1 MKFGITFESTHL
13 RLLAVGR
20 FEQGQQ
26 HQPGASAVVKAL
38 PRLPNGLP
46 GPAERSGL
54 ISAGSFLIGING
66 ESTLDLTFE
75 ETIDR
80 LRLEKRPIRLRFLT
94 SKLPFENAC
103 RFAERLQALS
113 LVSALQVDRNN
124 VRLPWVDSVRSAFAH
139 MFTSIFRDFQ
149 KYIRIEQRPRAS
161 VSSSSSK
168 QRAPRNRRR
177 RSSTLSLS
185 VSFNHAAFCKALPA
199 RSREFAREFTQTQ
212 SFSSFIDDSVLG
224 RLSHS
229 NCFPLIE
236 LFKHCVHL
244 IHELRHVKAAID
256 LLFERDCTPVEV
268 LRLNLLGESHP
279 EAQRRGSKPSRHL
292 KMLVCEAFERSDDRL
307 EVELESCLAEIEAPT
322 GTPSTVGSSPTCLQA
337 LEDEIN
343 GIFGPDDEVQ
353 LLLIKLPKECKL
365 TSPEVD
371 NDRVFECE

>member
-1 MKFGITFESTHL
+1 MQFGITFESTHL

-20 FEQGQQ
+20 FDQGQQ

-54 ISAGSFLIGING
+54 ISAGSFLVGING

-80 LRLEKRPIRLRFLT
+80 LRLEKRSIRLRFLN

-113 LVSALQVDRNN
+113 LVSALQVDRSN

-139 MFTSIFRDFQ
+139 MFTSIFRDYQ
-149 KYIRIEQRPRAS
+149 KHIRIEQTAKAS
-161 VSSSSSK
+161 GTSSSSSK
-168 QRAPRNRRR
+168 YRAPRNRRR

-185 VSFNHAAFCKALPA
+185 VSFSHTAFCKALPA

-212 SFSSFIDDSVLG
+212 SFSGFIDDSVLE

-229 NCFPLIE
+229 NCFPQIE

-256 LLFERDCTPVEV
+256 LLFERDCAPVEV
-268 LRLNLLGESHP
+268 LRLNLLAEPHVLES
-279 EAQRRGSKPSRHL
+279 ERRGSKPSRQL
-292 KMLVCEAFERSDDRL
+292 EMLVYEAMKGSDELL
-307 EVELESCLAEIEAPT
+307 EVECEGCVAEIKAPT
-322 GTPSTVGSSPTCLQA
+322 GTPSTVGSSPTCLQS
-337 LEDEIN
+337 LEDDID
-343 GIFGPDDEVQ
+343 GIFEPGEVP
-353 LLLIKLPKECKL
+353 LLLVKLPKEHKL
-365 TSPEVD
+365 TSPEMD
-371 NDRVFECE
+371 DD